1 MRVLILGEG
10 PTDLGR
16 TKADHTFELEGALPL
31 LARKLIEQADVETD
45 IDMHGLQWK
54 QMPRRS
60 LAGACRMGRSMQGFA
75 NKLWGLL
82 GLKEGREA
90 DAIVAVVDRDGKRHK
105 DRIQELNKGRDEL
118 RKANKPCAVGVAIEM
133 IEAWLLADEEALRT
147 ALNDP
152 SIQRQP
158 DPETLASR
166 NENSEQNP
174 KGRLQRLMERSL
186 GGEIPQADFPA
197 CYAEIARNT
206 SLSVLEQRCSEGF
219 QPFAG
224 QVRELFGP

>member
-1 MRVLILGEG
+1 MRILILGEG
-10 PTDLGR
+10 SSDLGR
-16 TKADHTFELEGALPL
+16 IEQDGTLQLEGPLPIFVRKL
-31 LARKLIEQADVETD
+31 TAEAAKGAPVEFRAREIRKLRMFPESSRGIRPSQYGYARKLAALP
-45 IDMHGLQWK
+45 GL
-54 QMPRRS
+54 R
-60 LAGACRMGRSMQGFA
+60 
-75 NKLWGLL
+75 
-82 GLKEGREA
+82 EGREA

-118 RKANKPCAVGVAIEM
+118 RNSNKPCAVGVAVEM

-166 NENSEQNP
+166 NENSDQNP

-186 GGEIPQADFPA
+186 GHELPQADFPGS
-197 CYAEIARNT
+197 YAEIAKNA
-206 SLSVLEQRCSEGF
+206 SLSTLEQRCSEGF

-224 QVRELFGP
+224 QVRELFGS